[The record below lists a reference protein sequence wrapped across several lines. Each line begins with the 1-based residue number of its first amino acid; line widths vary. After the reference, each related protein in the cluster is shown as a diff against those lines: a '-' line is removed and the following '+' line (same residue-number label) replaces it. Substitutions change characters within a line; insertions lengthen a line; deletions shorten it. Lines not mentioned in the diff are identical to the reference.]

1 MTLQYSSGRAVYLFC
16 RSRFKCESSISVTVD
31 EEKGLFYLRYVRP
44 PVHGHTG
51 AEVVEVAKQEYLNCV
66 EFYDE
71 HSSNADSY
79 IEGRSSGESSSV
91 GSKNKDTTIQALRVP
106 GTSKLVT
113 LRCSTDS
120 STARPEMQ
128 VNNVTSTT
136 ANGEDDYEYENPVKI
151 LVDDDDYV
159 FSDHE
164 SLDHGEDEISSPEHD
179 MYAGT
184 TFIST
189 AQSSMI
195 SQVTH
200 SLLFEQDRFTNPA
213 GSSALREDLE
223 GFMYYAKRLYD
234 SID

>member
-1 MTLQYSSGRAVYLFC
+1 M
-16 RSRFKCESSISVTVD
+16 VD
-31 EEKGLFYLRYVRP
+31 M
-44 PVHGHTG
+44 
-51 AEVVEVAKQEYLNCV
+51 AKQEYVNCV

-71 HSSNADSY
+71 QSSNVDSY
-79 IEGRSSGESSSV
+79 IEESDSSSV
-91 GSKNKDTTIQALRVP
+91 GSKNDDTTIEALRVP
-106 GTSKLVT
+106 ATSKLVT
-113 LRCSTDS
+113 LRYSTD

-128 VNNVTSTT
+128 VNNVTLATV
-136 ANGEDDYEYENPVKI
+136 NGEEEDDHEYENPVKI

>member
-1 MTLQYSSGRAVYLFC
+1 M
-16 RSRFKCESSISVTVD
+16 
-31 EEKGLFYLRYVRP
+31 
-44 PVHGHTG
+44 
-51 AEVVEVAKQEYLNCV
+51 AKQEYVNFV
-66 EFYDE
+66 KFYE
-71 HSSNADSY
+71 EQSSNADSY
-79 IEGRSSGESSSV
+79 IEKTSSGDSPSV
-91 GSKNKDTTIQALRVP
+91 GSKNDDTTIEALRVP
-106 GTSKLVT
+106 ATSKLVT
-113 LRCSTDS
+113 LRYSTD

-128 VNNVTSTT
+128 VNNVTLATV
-136 ANGEDDYEYENPVKI
+136 NGEEEDDHEYEYENPVKI

-200 SLLFEQDRFTNPA
+200 SLLFEEDRFTNPA